1 MNQKYTNGAWWKLR
15 RKSDGSAITEFLIF
29 TLPFFAVLLAITI
42 NVYQESIA
50 RSEAKNL
57 ARQTVRA
64 FISSPTNELAEIRA
78 NQVLDIYIEN
88 LSSQDLENRSFEL
101 NITCTNNPCLSPGGK
116 VTSSLEVLNAGSQAR
131 RIIATATEYV
141 DLWR

>member
-1 MNQKYTNGAWWKLR
+1 MNQKLASGALLKLR
-15 RKSDGSAITEFLIF
+15 GDSEGSAITEFLIF

-64 FISSPTNELAEIRA
+64 FISSPSNELAEIRA

-88 LSSQDLENRSFEL
+88 LSSQDLENRKFEL

-116 VTSSLEVLNAGSQAR
+116 VTSSLQVLNAGSQAR